1 MLVCLDHSEK
11 GGRPVISCQ
20 TNYCP
25 TVSPHNNKII
35 GCHWDCHLFR
45 FLCEFGREDVAVGW
59 GLSGQGLC
67 MLTVC
72 MSHDEW
78 VILHCREAPLP
89 MACQPP
95 ENCGMAC
102 LVMTLPWVHDSQ
114 PQPGYIRSPW
124 SNGPGDTL
132 KWQHST
138 FFWGWFSFYIFFK
151 VLTYYFCFFI
161 KVVVGAKAPFLLL
174 IDFAT
179 SCLKV
184 KRVKYATLDSRTV
197 LLPLP
202 HCARLLVWIFMYSCP
217 KLTPLIE
224 PHVGML
230 KPQCLYL
237 KMSLMGEEN
246 VF

>member
-25 TVSPHNNKII
+25 TASPHNNKII

-45 FLCEFGREDVAVGW
+45 FLCEFGREDVALGW

-95 ENCGMAC
+95 ENCGTAC

-138 FFWGWFSFYIFFK
+138 FFWGWFSFYIFSKFWH
-151 VLTYYFCFFI
+151 T
-161 KVVVGAKAPFLLL
+161 
-174 IDFAT
+174 
-179 SCLKV
+179 
-184 KRVKYATLDSRTV
+184 
-197 LLPLP
+197 
-202 HCARLLVWIFMYSCP
+202 IF
-217 KLTPLIE
+217 
-224 PHVGML
+224 V
-230 KPQCLYL
+230 
-237 KMSLMGEEN
+237 SL
-246 VF
+246 